1 MPYLYLARKIHLKMK
16 YFYLCVLSV
25 LLIGCSKD
33 KESSN
38 SLYASNDL
46 EIQAYLEAN
55 NISATKTGTGL
66 YYFISKEGNGIRPNT
81 NSAVRVAYKG
91 YFTSGKVFD
100 QSSSSGISFSLN
112 QVIKGWTEGLTYFK
126 EGGEGKLFIPSNL
139 GYGDYGYGSIP
150 GGSVL
155 IFDIKLIEV
164 KD

>member
-1 MPYLYLARKIHLKMK
+1 MK
-16 YFYLCVLSV
+16 YFYLCLLSV
-25 LLIGCSKD
+25 LLMGCSKED
-33 KESSN
+33 DSSN
-38 SLYASNDL
+38 SSYASNDA
-46 EIQAYLEAN
+46 EIIAYLEAN
-55 NISATKTGTGL
+55 SIAATKTGSGL
-66 YYFISKEGNGIRPNT
+66 YYYMSKEGNGIRPNT

-91 YFTSGKVFD
+91 YFTSGRVFD
-100 QSSSSGISFSLN
+100 QSNSAGISFSLN
-112 QVIKGWTEGLTYFK
+112 QVIPGWTEGLTYFK

>member
-1 MPYLYLARKIHLKMK
+1 MKHLYLCLVA
-16 YFYLCVLSV
+16 S
-25 LLIGCSKD
+25 LLISCSKD

-46 EIQAYLEAN
+46 EIQDYLKAN
-55 NISATKTGTGL
+55 SIAATKTASGL
-66 YYFISKEGNGIRPNT
+66 YYFISKQGTGQSPSQS
-81 NSAVRVAYKG
+81 SAVRVAYKG
-91 YFTSGKVFD
+91 YFTSGRVFD
-100 QSSSSGISFSLN
+100 QSNSTGVSFSLN
-112 QVIKGWTEGLTYFK
+112 QVISGWTEGLAYFK